1 LPFDYLIDKKR
12 RLIVSNVQGA
22 VTVAEVRS
30 KISRMLDDPDFDPRL
45 NELIDATRVQKLYVP
60 VAQILE
66 FAGQPLLSK
75 TSRTAWV
82 VSNSVMWR
90 TLAELLAAY
99 MSVHTEAAVFH
110 DVPSALEWIAASGG
124 SDQDSGSEL

>member
-12 RLIVSNVQGA
+12 RLIVSSVEGP

-30 KISRMLDDPDFDPRL
+30 KIGRLLEDPDFDPRL
-45 NELIDATRVQKLYVP
+45 NELIDATRVTEVNVP
-60 VAQILE
+60 ATQALE
-66 FAGQPLLSK
+66 FAGQRILST

-82 VSNSVMWR
+82 VRNSIMWR

-99 MSVHTEAAVFH
+99 MSIHTEAAVFS
-110 DVPSALEWIAASGG
+110 DVPSALEWIDASRG
-124 SDQDSGSEL
+124 SV